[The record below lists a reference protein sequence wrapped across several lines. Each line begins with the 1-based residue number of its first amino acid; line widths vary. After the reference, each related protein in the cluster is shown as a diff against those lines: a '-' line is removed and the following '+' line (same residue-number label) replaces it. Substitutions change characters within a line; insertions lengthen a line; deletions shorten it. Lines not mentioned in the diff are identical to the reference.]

1 MSLRP
6 GEVMASKGVKEMSS
20 RHCEGRFSTQKE

>member
-1 MSLRP
+1 MSLSP
-6 GEVMASKGVKEMSS
+6 GEVMASKGIKEMRA